1 MKQFMVVLASFS
13 MLISSCGYRNGRRVT
28 GSGRIST
35 QQRTVSNFSGVE
47 TQGSIDITVSQG
59 NYKVEVEADENLQ
72 SYIETNVE
80 NGNLIVKF
88 RNGIWLNHYKT
99 ARVHIWAPQLNDFE
113 IHGSG
118 NISGEGKIT
127 NAGKINV
134 RVSGSG
140 DVDLNLDCPE
150 IITET
155 HASGNIDLE
164 GECKTIHTQIF
175 GSGNLKASRL
185 KAETVS
191 VEVHGSGD
199 TEVFASESLDVK
211 ILGSGDVQYGGNP
224 KVSSEIHGS
233 GSVNK
238 E

>member
-1 MKQFMVVLASFS
+1 MKQ
-13 MLISSCGYRNGRRVT
+13 LIVAFLFLSILITSCGYRNGRRIT

-35 QQRTVSNFSGVE
+35 QQRSVGNFSGVE
-47 TQGSIDITVSQG
+47 TRGSIDITVSQG

-72 SYIETNVE
+72 SYIETIVE
-80 NGNLIVKF
+80 NGNLVVKF

-118 NISGEGKIT
+118 NISGDGKIS
-127 NAGKINV
+127 NAGKINI

-140 DVDLNLDCPE
+140 DVDLNVDAPE

-164 GECKTIHTQIF
+164 GECKSINTQIF

-185 KAETVS
+185 KAESVK

-211 ILGSGDVQYGGNP
+211 ILGSGDVQYSGNP
-224 KVSSEIHGS
+224 KVSTDIHGS